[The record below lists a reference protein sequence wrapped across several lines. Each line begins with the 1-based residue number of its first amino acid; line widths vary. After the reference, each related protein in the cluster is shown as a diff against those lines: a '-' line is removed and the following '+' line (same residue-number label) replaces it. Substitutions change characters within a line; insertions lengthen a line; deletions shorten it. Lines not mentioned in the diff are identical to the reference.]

1 MKSEMILTIVGVIF
15 ASTGFWT
22 VINTI
27 ITNKSKKANAEG
39 MMLRGMAHDRICY
52 LGMQYIN
59 KGSITQDEY
68 DNLYNDLY
76 KPYLDLEGNGVA
88 KKIMAEVDKLPIQK
102 SKEE

>member
-1 MKSEMILTIVGVIF
+1 MIVGAVF

-27 ITNKSKKANAEG
+27 IINRSKKANAEV
-39 MMLRGMAHDRICY
+39 MMLRGMAHDRICC

-88 KKIMAEVDKLPIQK
+88 KKIMAEVEKLPIQK
-102 SKEE
+102 TKED